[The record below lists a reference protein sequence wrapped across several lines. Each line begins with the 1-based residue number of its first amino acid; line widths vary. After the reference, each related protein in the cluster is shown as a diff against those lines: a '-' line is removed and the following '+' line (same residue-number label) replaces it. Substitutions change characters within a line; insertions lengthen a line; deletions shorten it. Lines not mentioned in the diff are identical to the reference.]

1 MTDIA
6 RRELLELMA
15 AIPLLRARWERSRS
29 AHPPVGLP
37 AIFFTPTE
45 LATVR
50 MLADLLVPRDEHSG
64 SATDAGV
71 PDFLDFVLTEWP
83 EHQTPIRGGL
93 AWLDRE
99 CVTRF
104 DKTFVN
110 CTDAERTQVLDAIAW
125 PQTAARELSHGVA
138 FFNSFR
144 DLTASG
150 FWTSR
155 MGIKDINYTGNV
167 YVPEW
172 KGCPDEAMKKL
183 GL

>member
-50 MLADLLVPRDEHSG
+50 MLADLIVPRDEHSG

-99 CVTRF
+99 STHCFNKPFREVT
-104 DKTFVN
+104 
-110 CTDAERTQVLDAIAW
+110 AGE
-125 PQTAARELSHGVA
+125 QTAILDDIAYPARARPEMVAGVD
-138 FFNSFR
+138 FFNRFR
-144 DLTASG
+144 DLVLSG
-150 FWTSR
+150 FYSSKEGVKDLGY
-155 MGIKDINYTGNV
+155 MGNTFV
-167 YVPEW
+167 TEW
-172 KGCPDEAMKKL
+172 KGCPQ
-183 GL
+183 